1 MSGDQLVQIVALV
14 MCLVLAWAGLK
25 SHALAGKK
33 GLQMALAWTAVIVAL
48 TLGLRLLGV

>member
-14 MCLVLAWAGLK
+14 MCLVLAWRGLK
-25 SHALAGKK
+25 GQDLSGGTTVK
-33 GLQMALAWTAVIVAL
+33 MALSWLCIIIAL